1 MTKKQ
6 TNMTNK
12 GKVDID
18 RDILLSIINL
28 AAKEISGVDSL
39 TNNYLPLIKRPFKNK
54 TEGVAIKFEN
64 NNTLKVDIYMNVR
77 NGYSVPDIA
86 FRVQENVKNSLN
98 AMVGIKPGKINVHVI
113 DVVCDKDDGDVGQ

>member
-1 MTKKQ
+1 MAK
-6 TNMTNK
+6 TNNLPSK

-28 AAKEISGVDSL
+28 ATKEIHGVYAL
-39 TNNYLPLIKRPFKNK
+39 TNSYIPWYKRLIVKPRS
-54 TEGVAIKFEN
+54 EGVKIKLDN
-64 NNTLKVDIYMNVR
+64 NVIKVDIYIIVN

-98 AMVGIKPGKINVHVI
+98 SMVGLTSGKINVHVMGVAV
-113 DVVCDKDDGDVGQ
+113 DKEEEVVA

>member
-1 MTKKQ
+1 MKNKQ
-6 TNMTNK
+6 TGVTNK

-39 TNNYLPLIKRPFKNK
+39 TNSYLPLIKRPFKNK
-54 TEGVAIKFEN
+54 AEGVTIKFEN
-64 NNTLKVDIYMNVR
+64 NNTLKVDIYMKVR

-86 FRVQENVKNSLN
+86 YRVQENVKNSLN
-98 AMVGIKPGKINVHVI
+98 SMVGIKPGKINVHVI
-113 DVVCDKDDGDVGQ
+113 DVVCDKDDGEDGQ